1 MLGSHRWGHL
11 PLLAPVPTA
20 DKPVASMTGP
30 AAGGFHQAWAGGET
44 SPVCLQCLAKDCQL
58 SNLIIGLLSDSPS
71 FWGDHIEKER

>member
-30 AAGGFHQAWAGGET
+30 AAGGFHQAWAGGGT
-44 SPVCLQCLAKDCQL
+44 SPAQL
-58 SNLIIGLLSDSPS
+58 SVSPVPCQGLSAKQFDYR
-71 FWGDHIEKER
+71 FIK